1 MSLAVMARETPFESG
16 LSAKPKSSHLDDI
29 AFQPFLSPSFDHAHY
44 LNSVLPALSVTASSQ
59 TSKQPGHV
67 SLAELSAQTQT
78 LLSQLGASTSRLS
91 STLTQLAD
99 DIIRTGSRL
108 VYEVEVL
115 REDALGLSEALVE
128 GLSDDV
134 KKFVPQGLSVK
145 RITNGDHQMKFN
157 RSTEETIE
165 GIGDMPQGGNSP
177 GEIIEPDVPRY
188 ILQLRT
194 LTTVKNRLESV
205 VKVFGEAMEWTLPP
219 SEVSVASSF
228 ISVSAP
234 EPGSESYSQEE
245 KGQEI
250 AKKLRKEIAELV
262 SEESRGRKGIEVA
275 QSRVEQLRELAQVWK
290 GTAEEKA
297 RTRFVD
303 GLAKLVEDRQK
314 SIQREA
320 ADRGSRDRG
329 SPLGRAMSPS
339 GSREAQNSTVA
350 DSGQVGSSSRQGG
363 YGFIDHLQRIRGG
376 L

>member
-1 MSLAVMARETPFESG
+1 MARDSG
-16 LSAKPKSSHLDDI
+16 SSAKPKSSHLEDSSL
-29 AFQPFLSPSFDHAHY
+29 QPFLSSSFDHANY
-44 LNSVLPALSVTASSQ
+44 LNSVLPALSITAASQ
-59 TSKQPGHV
+59 SSKQPGHA

-78 LLSQLGASTSRLS
+78 LLSQLGASTARLS
-91 STLTQLAD
+91 NTLTQLAD
-99 DIIRTGSRL
+99 EIIRSGSRL

-115 REDALGLSEALVE
+115 RGDALSLSEALVE

-134 KKFVPQGLSVK
+134 KKFIPQGLNVK
-145 RITNGDHQMKFN
+145 TVENGDHQVKVN
-157 RSTEETIE
+157 GSAEEEIAD
-165 GIGDMPQGGNSP
+165 GIVDAEQDENLP
-177 GEIIEPDVPRY
+177 GESLEPDVPPY
-188 ILQLRT
+188 ISQLRI
-194 LTTVKNRLESV
+194 LTTVKSRLESV

-262 SEESRGRKGIEVA
+262 SEESRGRKGIDAA
-275 QSRVEQLRELAQVWK
+275 QSRVQQLRELAQIWK

-314 SIQREA
+314 SLQREA

-329 SPLGRAMSPS
+329 SPMGRAMSPS
-339 GSREAQNSTVA
+339 RSREAQNSGVT